1 MIECKELCAFY
12 GEKQVLED
20 ISFSLST
27 GEFVAVIGKNAVGKT
42 TLLRALLGAL
52 KKTSGDILLD
62 GTSIKGYERA
72 EIAQRIAY
80 LPQHTNAS
88 AFTVFDTVLMGRLPH
103 LSYPRIYRERD
114 HEIARECIEKFALT
128 PYLDTPVEQLS
139 GGFRQR
145 TALARALACESDY
158 LFLDEPT
165 TFLDIESSMAFLRTL
180 HSLASDG
187 KGVLAVLHD
196 LPLALRFADRL
207 LVLDGSRLVASGTP
221 DALFSSG
228 ILDDIFGVRIERT
241 ETEGETIYYIS

>member
-12 GEKQVLED
+12 GEKQVLGD

-52 KKTSGDILLD
+52 EKTSGDILLD
-62 GTSIKGYERA
+62 GTSIKSYGRTK
-72 EIAQRIAY
+72 IAQQIAY
-80 LPQHTNAS
+80 LPQHTNPTGFS
-88 AFTVFDTVLMGRLPH
+88 VFDTVLMGRLPH

-114 HEIARECIEKFALT
+114 RQIARECIEKLALT
-128 PYLDTPVEQLS
+128 PYIDTSVDKLS

-145 TALARALACESDY
+145 TALACALACESDY

-196 LPLALRFADRL
+196 LPLALRFADRV
-207 LVLDGSRLVASGTP
+207 LVLDGSRLVASDTP
-221 DALFSSG
+221 SALFSSG
-228 ILDDIFGVRIERT
+228 ILEDIFGVRIQCT
-241 ETEGETIYYIS
+241 EVDGETIYYIS